1 MKDRALTA
9 PEWLARSAVYQI
21 NPRTFSAEGTLSAVA
36 REIPALHAM
45 GFRGA
50 VSVPHFRGGRFG
62 RHRLLERPP
71 AQIPNHEPQKSLPHA
86 GLFHHR

>member
-45 GFRGA
+45 GFRVLYLCPIFEA
-50 VSVPHFRGGRFG
+50 DASDDTAFWSDRQR
-62 RHRLLERPP
+62 
-71 AQIPNHEPQKSLPHA
+71 KSQTMNPKNPY
-86 GLFHHR
+86 RMKD